1 MDYWEYVAQVPQ
13 DGDSTYLDGSYPGAA
28 FNVGAADV
36 ALAPGEKVVAVA
48 AAVCWR
54 SASAGIGRVT
64 LRVGAVEQ
72 ATANV
77 SPSGAYDTV
86 FVFTRTSPAT
96 SKSWTKAEV
105 NAALVGAV
113 VNTGYGL
120 RATQAGLH
128 VLLYTPPVV
137 PLKPKEWP
145 MNFKALES
153 LTATGSDQAVEVPRG
168 ATLIVRPLAA
178 NVEVRDVSGATA
190 KLTIPAD
197 SMVMLG
203 PSYGQTVYLR
213 ATAGTVIELG
223 LT

>member
-1 MDYWEYVAQVPQ
+1 VDYWEYVGQVPQ
-13 DGDSTYLDGSYPGAA
+13 DGDITWLDGGYPGAA
-28 FNVGAADV
+28 FNVGVADV
-36 ALAPGEKVVAVA
+36 ALAPGERIVAVA
-48 AAVCWR
+48 GALCGR
-54 SASAGIGRVT
+54 NASSGSGRAL
-64 LRVGAVEQ
+64 LRVGAAEQ
-72 ATANV
+72 GTANFT
-77 SPSGAYDTV
+77 PSGVYDTI

-96 SKSWTKAEV
+96 GKAWTRAEL
-105 NAALVGAV
+105 NAALIGATV
-113 VNTGYGL
+113 YTGYGL

-128 VLLYTPPVV
+128 GLRHTPPGG
-137 PLKPKEWP
+137 PLQPKEWP
-145 MNFKALES
+145 MHFQALEP

-168 ATLIVRPLAA
+168 ATLVVHPLAA
-178 NVEVRDVSGATA
+178 NVEVRDVTGGTA

>member
-1 MDYWEYVAQVPQ
+1 VDYWEYVSQVPQ
-13 DGDSTYLDGSYPGAA
+13 DGDATYLDGSYPGAA
-28 FNVGAADV
+28 FNVGVADV
-36 ALAPGEKVVAVA
+36 ALAPGERIVAAA

-54 SASAGIGRVT
+54 NNSGGNGRVT
-64 LRVGAVEQ
+64 LRVGASEQ
-72 ATANV
+72 ATANFN
-77 SPSGAYDTV
+77 PSGAYDTV
-86 FVFTRTSPAT
+86 FVFARNSPAT
-96 SKSWTKAEV
+96 ARPWTRAEV

-128 VLLYTPPVV
+128 AFLYTPPVV

-145 MNFKALES
+145 MNFKALEP
-153 LTATGSDQAVEVPRG
+153 LTANGADQSVEVPRG
-168 ATLIVRPLAA
+168 ATLIVHPLAA
-178 NVEVRDVSGATA
+178 SVEVRHVTGGTA
-190 KLTIPAD
+190 KVTIPAD

>member
-1 MDYWEYVAQVPQ
+1 VDYWEYVGQVPQ
-13 DGDSTYLDGSYPGAA
+13 DGDITWLDGGYPGAA
-28 FNVGAADV
+28 FNVGVADV
-36 ALAPGEKVVAVA
+36 ALAPGERIVAVA
-48 AAVCWR
+48 GALCWR
-54 SASAGIGRVT
+54 NASSGSGRAL
-64 LRVGAVEQ
+64 LRVGAAEQ
-72 ATANV
+72 GTANFT
-77 SPSGAYDTV
+77 PSGVYDTI

-96 SKSWTKAEV
+96 GKAWTRAEL
-105 NAALVGAV
+105 NAALIGATV
-113 VNTGYGL
+113 YSGAGL

-128 VLLYTPPVV
+128 VLLHTPPVV
-137 PLKPKEWP
+137 PLQPKEWP
-145 MNFKALES
+145 MNFKALEP

-168 ATLIVRPLAA
+168 ATLVVHPLAA
-178 NVEVRDVSGATA
+178 SVEVRDVTGGTA